1 MPVFC
6 AHRQRPQVTLGQEIR
21 VKARGEKLLQ
31 ESLALPLMVLPQ
43 SEASCSLQSACLM
56 ALALEFYPQSLPLIS
71 PSLWRSRGLGG
82 RAGDMRKNLRL
93 HGKLNSR
100 AYGSCSPLPWV
111 SDSTW
116 CKGPGSCCLEGGAQ
130 AVLTGANTL
139 GPTVHLLVVLQV
151 RTVFNLG
158 CILQSAEELLKNT
171 DAQAYSERNQIR
183 ISWIPGGI
191 ALHYRLDHEPL
202 YASCGKWT

>member
-1 MPVFC
+1 
-6 AHRQRPQVTLGQEIR
+6 
-21 VKARGEKLLQ
+21 
-31 ESLALPLMVLPQ
+31 
-43 SEASCSLQSACLM
+43 M

-82 RAGDMRKNLRL
+82 TAGDMRKNLRL
-93 HGKLNSR
+93 NGKLNSR

-139 GPTVHLLVVLQV
+139 GPTVYLLVKLQV

-171 DAQAYSERNQIR
+171 DAQAYSEMNQIK